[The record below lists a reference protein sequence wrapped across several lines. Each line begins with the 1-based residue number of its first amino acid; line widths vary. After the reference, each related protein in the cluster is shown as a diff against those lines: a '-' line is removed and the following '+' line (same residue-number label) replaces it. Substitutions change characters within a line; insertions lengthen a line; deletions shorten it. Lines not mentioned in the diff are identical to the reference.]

1 MLRSAAETVAL
12 LAPLAALLT
21 CAYLQI
27 EQSGLLTLLVGC
39 AALAVF
45 FCGFEAGQPALRQIM
60 PTATL
65 GALAAAGRIL
75 FAPIPD
81 FKPVSAICIIAGAVF
96 GKHSGFMVGALAA
109 LCSNFFFGQGPWTPW
124 QMFAMG
130 IIGFLA
136 GVLFRRGW
144 LRRSRAALCV
154 FGAIS
159 AVLIYGGI
167 MNPVSALLYARTLEW
182 KVIAAYYVTGFPMDC
197 VHAAATVFFLLVL
210 AEPML
215 EKLDRIKIKYGLVE

>member
-1 MLRSAAETVAL
+1 M
-12 LAPLAALLT
+12 
-21 CAYLQI
+21 
-27 EQSGLLTLLVGC
+27 
-39 AALAVF
+39 
-45 FCGFEAGQPALRQIM
+45 
-60 PTATL
+60 
-65 GALAAAGRIL
+65 
-75 FAPIPD
+75 
-81 FKPVSAICIIAGAVF
+81 
-96 GKHSGFMVGALAA
+96 
-109 LCSNFFFGQGPWTPW
+109 
-124 QMFAMG
+124 
-130 IIGFLA
+130 
-136 GVLFRRGW
+136 LFRRGW